1 MIALIV
7 PPPRCER
14 EETAERYPNS
24 GVMYQSFSRR
34 RPRVT
39 VFVTSR

>member
-14 EETAERYPNS
+14 EETAEW
-24 GVMYQSFSRR
+24 SRI
-34 RPRVT
+34 PA
-39 VFVTSR
+39 